1 MQGSR
6 GIATNVDK
14 LVVLQSMLVGFFID
28 VKCMNYIIGAY
39 GASEDSSV
47 MTLLYMFI
55 VGAILFVGFFQ
66 QKTVFPKLNTHAFL
80 IFSYVC
86 FLFLF
91 STVFLK
97 EAYTVTPHFIV
108 FTLCAFL
115 VPFSSQI
122 DTRILLK
129 SIMLYPVIGITH
141 LSSIFVFVTDWNE
154 WISMGLSYAFLVPI
168 ASTIVY
174 LFQYFKEEN
183 WFGRIITLAL
193 TGVNLTY
200 LVMLLQFGSRGPLFI
215 LAVLIGVMFCVK
227 YDKSIEKVVIKSQRA
242 WLVIIAAIVF
252 ILFFSSIVSLISDI
266 ISSAGVSSRAVNK
279 LLALESE
286 GDLSNGRS
294 PITHM
299 AIEGFFSSPIWGH
312 GFDQFL
318 ANTGYVYPH
327 NFILQMLYDGGLI
340 MALIIIPKTITL
352 SIRKLKFCTQD
363 LFALFSFLFAIGLL
377 GGLFSEDMWKQPML
391 WITIGFILSDTFCIS
406 RNNDYHE

>member
-6 GIATNVDK
+6 SIATTVDK

-39 GASEDSSV
+39 GVSKDSSV
-47 MTLLYMFI
+47 MTFLYMFI
-55 VGAILFVGFFQ
+55 VGAIIIVGFFQ
-66 QKTVFPKLNTHAFL
+66 QKTLLPRLNTHAFL
-80 IFSYVC
+80 IFSYIC

-91 STVFLK
+91 SSVFLK
-97 EAYTVTPHFIV
+97 ETYTVTPHFIV

-115 VPFSSQI
+115 VPFWSQI
-122 DTRILLK
+122 DTKILLK
-129 SIMLYPVIGITH
+129 SIMLYPVIGITR
-141 LSSIFVFVTDWNE
+141 LSSIFVFITDWNE

-174 LFQYFKEEN
+174 LFHYFKDEN
-183 WFGRIITLAL
+183 WYGKIITLAL

-215 LAVLIGVMFCVK
+215 LAVLIGTLFCIK
-227 YDKSIEKVVIKSQRA
+227 YDKRIDKVTINRHRV
-242 WLVIIAAIVF
+242 WLVVIAAIVV
-252 ILFFSSIVSLISDI
+252 ILFFSYTVSLIGDML
-266 ISSAGVSSRAVNK
+266 SSIGVSSRAVNK

-294 PITHM
+294 PITHL

-340 MALIIIPKTITL
+340 MVLLIIPKTIVL
-352 SIRKLKFCTQD
+352 SIRKLKFCSQD
-363 LFALFSFLFAIGLL
+363 LFALFTFLFTIGVL
-377 GGLFSEDMWKQPML
+377 GGLFSEDLWKQPML
-391 WITIGFILSDTFCIS
+391 WITIGFILSNTFCLS
-406 RNNDYHE
+406 RSHYYHE